1 MEYSE
6 TLLDHFHHPRNAGA
20 LDAPEADGRG
30 RKSRYAATRFASRCG
45 SATTSSRRCGGRRS
59 GCPPTIAAVSAAS
72 VLLEG
77 CTLPQARTLDR
88 DALATALGGIP
99 ARKAHA
105 AVAGARHGEPG
116 ARRRSSQS
124 TILTRDGSLLDIMG
138 RSDD

>member
-6 TLLDHFHHPRNAGA
+6 ALLDHFHHPRNAGA
-20 LDAPEADGRG
+20 LDAPET
-30 RKSRYAATRFASRCG
+30 AAEGENPVCG
-45 SATTSSRRCGGRRS
+45 DTLRIEMRIRDNVITEMRWSAS

-105 AVAGARHGEPG
+105 LSLVLATVSRALDAVPPNP
-116 ARRRSSQS
+116 RS
-124 TILTRDGSLLDIMG
+124 
-138 RSDD
+138 